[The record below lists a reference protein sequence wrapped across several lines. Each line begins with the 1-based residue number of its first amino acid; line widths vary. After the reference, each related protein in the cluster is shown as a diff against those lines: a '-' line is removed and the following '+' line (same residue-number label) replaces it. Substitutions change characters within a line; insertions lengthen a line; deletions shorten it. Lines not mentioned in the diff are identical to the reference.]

1 MAEIALGSAQES
13 APGNR
18 ESDVHQIANDKMVDP
33 DMACRNNACFNEC
46 LSVGMLRC
54 DKAITHWGEWP
65 MSTRDRVT
73 RLRDAIILA
82 MAAIACVSWIATPQR
97 ANAATYAFMPVFEVD
112 VTSIMSTIRE
122 LASPRYDGR
131 LAGTDGNW
139 AAVAYVV
146 ERFAELGLECP
157 DGLIGYLQHYTQP
170 NRFINSAP
178 TLEIV
183 NERGEAMSQFAYVT
197 QFAVRT
203 CPGSTMKGSVTAP
216 GVVLPSV
223 SHLDGM
229 EKGAILLVPE
239 RIAQNMADM
248 WTVMAWLSSP
258 EREISGSFSALVL
271 ETDISSSGYFPVQL
285 SVWDEADEADESDDA
300 DDSAD
305 STEGPAWPMIFSC
318 DVPTFAE
325 LRRARSDSVLV
336 RLSADFCIE
345 PVSAANAVG
354 LLRGSDVAPE
364 DAHTIVGAHLDHVGS
379 NMDGTYNPGALD
391 NASGVAVMLE
401 VARILALGTQPPP
414 KSVVFIAFNGEEQE
428 MQGSAHYVRNP
439 CYPLDGAVMINI
451 DCVGVAETAPLMINE
466 FSAMITETAQ
476 DLHTLSSELGIEA
489 EMGSSSVSDH
499 AYFALAGIEAVDLT
513 DSGFC
518 SVYHGP
524 FDTPDLINIERV
536 VEVVRL
542 IATYA
547 YVH

>member
-1 MAEIALGSAQES
+1 
-13 APGNR
+13 
-18 ESDVHQIANDKMVDP
+18 
-33 DMACRNNACFNEC
+33 
-46 LSVGMLRC
+46 
-54 DKAITHWGEWP
+54 
-65 MSTRDRVT
+65 
-73 RLRDAIILA
+73 
-82 MAAIACVSWIATPQR
+82 MAATACVWWIAAPQR
-97 ANAATYAFMPVFEVD
+97 ADAAGALSVPTFEVD
-112 VTSIMSTIRE
+112 ATSIMWTIRE

-146 ERFAELGLECP
+146 ERFAALGLECP
-157 DGLIGYLQHYTQP
+157 DGLVGYLQHYTQP
-170 NRFINSAP
+170 NRLINGAP

-183 NERGEAMSQFAYVT
+183 NEHGEAVSKFAYVT
-197 QFAVRT
+197 QFSVRT

-216 GVVLPSV
+216 GIVLPSV
-223 SHLDGM
+223 SQLDSM
-229 EKGAILLVPE
+229 DKGAILLVPE
-239 RIAQNMADM
+239 RIAQSMADM
-248 WTVMAWLSSP
+248 WTLMTWLSSP

-285 SVWDEADEADESDDA
+285 SVWDETVEADNTDEAA
-300 DDSAD
+300 DSAGG
-305 STEGPAWPMIFSC
+305 SVWPMIFSC

-325 LRRARSDSVLV
+325 LARAGSESVLV

-345 PVSAANAVG
+345 QVSAANVVG
-354 LLRGSDVAPE
+354 LLRGSAVTPE
-364 DAHTIVGAHLDHVGS
+364 DGHTIVGAHLDHVGG

-391 NASGVAVMLE
+391 NASGVAAMLE
-401 VARILALGTQPPP
+401 IARILTLGAGPPP

-428 MQGSAHYVRNP
+428 MQGSAHYARNP

-451 DCVGVAETAPLMINE
+451 DCVGASEPGPLMINE
-466 FSAMITETAQ
+466 YSAIMTRMAH
-476 DLHTLSSELGIEA
+476 DLHTLSGELGIEA

-513 DSGFC
+513 DSGFH

-542 IATYA
+542 IAIYA